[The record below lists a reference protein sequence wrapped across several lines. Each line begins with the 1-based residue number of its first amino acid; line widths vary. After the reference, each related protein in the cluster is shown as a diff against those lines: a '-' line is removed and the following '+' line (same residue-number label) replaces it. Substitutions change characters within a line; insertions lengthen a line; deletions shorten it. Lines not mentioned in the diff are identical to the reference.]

1 MTSNFN
7 KTQTLIYNKMK
18 QGVIVEGDKT
28 HMLAK
33 FETCRVNSKKDGP
46 FFPFSELIE

>member
-1 MTSNFN
+1 MTSNCD

-18 QGVIVEGDKT
+18 QNVIVEGNET

-33 FETCRVNSKKDGP
+33 FETCRVNSKKDGI
-46 FFPFSELIE
+46 FFLFSDVIE